1 MTTNNAFNKKYK
13 RPFSLE
19 EDPGRNEQV
28 RASVKPTRLYLDN
41 EYFKNDYA
49 SIFPHSVTIVYCIL
63 AMFANHK
70 TQTCFPS
77 AQTMMELGG
86 ITNRNTLFRALQI
99 LERYDIISV
108 IHRSKGRLPNKYS
121 LLEHYGW
128 REVNSINFDTV
139 IKELSKK
146 KTVSKTPPQQ
156 SQNIP
161 ANGST
166 GDTGIHLMDSDKEI
180 NLKIEEKKIPLKG
193 KQLLERLSTATTSVV
208 IPYFREDDIIKVLE
222 EIYESGET
230 ETPNFKTILRA
241 LRQREAI
248 PTAELPAWLKL

>member
-19 EDPGRNEQV
+19 EDPDRNSQV

-41 EYFKNDYA
+41 EYFKNDFA
-49 SIFPHSVTIVYCIL
+49 SIFPHSVTVVYCIL
-63 AMFANHK
+63 AMHANHE

-77 AQTMMELGG
+77 AQTIMEYAGMK
-86 ITNRNTLFRALQI
+86 NRNTLFKALKI

-128 REVNSINFDTV
+128 REVNSINFATV
-139 IKELSKK
+139 KKEFGKK
-146 KTVSKTPPQQ
+146 QTVSKSPPQQ
-156 SQNIP
+156 YQNKP
-161 ANGST
+161 NNGNT

-180 NLKIEEKKIPLKG
+180 NPKIEEKKIPLKG
-193 KQLLERLSTATTSVV
+193 KQLLERLSPLTTSVV
-208 IPYFREDDIIKVLE
+208 IPCFREDDIVKALE

-230 ETPNFKTILRA
+230 ETPNLKTIIRA

-248 PTAELPAWLKL
+248 PTAELPGWIKL